1 MTQTTDSDTTQTKRG
16 GSFWR
21 NRDFLLLWSGQV
33 VSTLGS
39 SVSGLALPLLVLA
52 LVHSPAQAGLVA
64 AIQMIPYLLFS
75 LPVGALIDRWNRKLV
90 MIVCDLVRWL
100 ALGSVPL
107 VFVLGHLT
115 VAQLYLIAFIEGTA
129 RVLFELA
136 QIASLPRVVPPTHVP
151 RAYAMSAITE
161 YLASLLGP
169 NLGALIISLA
179 RTTVIGAILAYLVD
193 SISYLVSV
201 FSLTGIR
208 TSFQTERVSEQKRSL
223 WKEMAEGL
231 HFLWQQRLLRI
242 LALLTMSVNF
252 FQAGIR
258 LDIIVLVNDQWHLN
272 TLLLGLI
279 LSADGIG
286 GLLGGLIAPWVNE
299 RFRFGLI
306 VIGSVLLW
314 TIALIVATLATS
326 AIPLMI
332 SRALVGLIWPIYSV
346 AVVSYRLSLAPDELQ
361 GRVNSSFRLLTFGI
375 ESIGAAGGGVLLVP
389 LGPQLSLGLVAI
401 GLALSTIAAS
411 CTQLRSAK

>member
-1 MTQTTDSDTTQTKRG
+1 MTQTTDSDTTQTKCG

-75 LPVGALIDRWNRKLV
+75 LPVGALIDRWNRKQV

-107 VFVLGHLT
+107 AFVLGHLT
-115 VAQLYLIAFIEGTA
+115 VAQLYIIAFIGGTA
-129 RVLFELA
+129 SVLFELA

-151 RAYAMSAITE
+151 RAYAMSTITE

-193 SISYLVSV
+193 SISYLASV

-258 LDIIVLVNDQWHLN
+258 LDIIVLVNDQLHLN
-272 TLLLGLI
+272 TLL
-279 LSADGIG
+279 
-286 GLLGGLIAPWVNE
+286 
-299 RFRFGLI
+299 
-306 VIGSVLLW
+306 
-314 TIALIVATLATS
+314 
-326 AIPLMI
+326 
-332 SRALVGLIWPIYSV
+332 
-346 AVVSYRLSLAPDELQ
+346 
-361 GRVNSSFRLLTFGI
+361 
-375 ESIGAAGGGVLLVP
+375 
-389 LGPQLSLGLVAI
+389 
-401 GLALSTIAAS
+401 
-411 CTQLRSAK
+411 